1 MADAPSFRISTRSSA
16 AIGIWFTST
25 AEPVRPC
32 AATRR
37 PLSSTNVEAEPCPRK
52 LAADKPLV
60 PRCAPEVTSA
70 FDARLSAP
78 LPLVDR
84 NEISCSG
91 LLIPSRVR
99 SSVVMT
105 CNGKALFV
113 GSCLIRD
120 PVTMI
125 AALSS
130 SAVSVAG
137 KDESCANA
145 GAVKQLANN
154 NIAVFEI
161 FIKSPS
167 SFRLAPEP
175 YKLRTL
181 FRPIDQCN
189 CLCALCT
196 KETESEFVL
205 ITLK

>member
-37 PLSSTNVEAEPCPRK
+37 PLSSTSVEAAPWPRK
-52 LAADKPLV
+52 LAAERPLV
-60 PRCAPEVTSA
+60 PRCAPDVTSA

-99 SSVVMT
+99 SSVVIT

-120 PVTMI
+120 PVTMM
-125 AALSS
+125 AVPSS
-130 SAVSVAG
+130 SAVSADVCG
-137 KDESCANA
+137 NESCANA

-154 NIAVFEI
+154 TIAVFEV
-161 FIKSPS
+161 FIKSPPGS
-167 SFRLAPEP
+167 GSLPSLIIDARYSGPSGNATAFAPYAP
-175 YKLRTL
+175 R
-181 FRPIDQCN
+181 N
-189 CLCALCT
+189 
-196 KETESEFVL
+196 
-205 ITLK
+205 